1 MGNVVDINETRQA
14 ISTNLRR
21 MLTERGWTQADLI
34 RKIFGESNPTQNQR
48 VLVSR
53 WFTGKTPPDAADLLN
68 LAEAF
73 GVTAEEIA
81 RKKKAR
87 NSA

>member
-1 MGNVVDINETRQA
+1 MVDISETRQA
-14 ISTNLRR
+14 ISSNLRR
-21 MLTERGWTQADLI
+21 MLAERGWTQGELV
-34 RKIFGESNPTQNQR
+34 RKIFGEANNNQR
-48 VLVSR
+48 VMVNR
-53 WFTGKTPPDAADLLN
+53 WFTGKVAPDAADLLN

-81 RKKKAR
+81 RKKKTR

>member
-1 MGNVVDINETRQA
+1 MGNVVDISETREA

-21 MLTERGWTQADLI
+21 MLAERGWSQADLI
-34 RKIFGESNPTQNQR
+34 AKIFGEVNPNNR
-48 VLVSR
+48 VLISR
-53 WFTGKTPPDAADLLN
+53 WFTGKTAPDAADLLN

-81 RKKKAR
+81 RKKKGK

>member
-1 MGNVVDINETRQA
+1 MVDISETREA
-14 ISTNLRR
+14 ISNNLRR
-21 MLTERGWTQADLI
+21 MLTERGWTQGDIA
-34 RKIFGESNPTQNQR
+34 RKIFGEATANQR

-53 WFTGKTPPDAADLLN
+53 WFTGKTAPDAADLLN

-73 GVTAEEIA
+73 GVTADEIA
-81 RKKKAR
+81 RKKKSR